1 MEVKIHP
8 RTTTTTTTTP
18 PPSTPGSRTTPSDL
32 HLLEVQLDFF
42 RKLGYSAPQV
52 RAVMQKLGGA
62 DTDRLLGEL
71 VRGGPSSGTATSA
84 SSSTTTAT
92 TTCSSPS
99 GTSSSGGASELL
111 GSRGGSSSS
120 ISRGPGTPEGQEE
133 TGDNLRP
140 IVIDGSNVA
149 MSHGNKEVFSCL
161 GIQLA
166 VNFFLE
172 RGHADVIVF
181 VPLWRKEPSR
191 PDVPISGGQ
200 TEADKRK
207 ILVFTPS
214 RRVAGKRVV
223 CYDDRFIVKE
233 AYESAGVIVSNDSY
247 RDLQG
252 ENPEWKRFIEDSLLM
267 YFFVNDKGA
276 EPSTCLCLH
285 SGRKCTYGIKCK
297 FHHPER
303 GHQSNLALADELRE
317 KLKPPSSSSHH
328 HPISVSSGG
337 PSGTLGWSQ
346 GLSLEE
352 EMAKKFSLH
361 HHQHSSGTSS
371 RKGAVSENVV
381 VKGGPH
387 SGQTKRHASRKEKA
401 HHPFSSSDP
410 REPLRSTGS
419 QVQLDSGL
427 GSIETQLTDVS
438 GEHSSCCH
446 YSEECYGL
454 SHPALSQGHQ
464 YFPACSRACSCCY
477 THAPPPLANP
487 ITTTAST
494 TPPYPHHHHH
504 PHPHPGQQHH
514 SMGPPAGGAHHPDM
528 MAYGPARYLGY
539 GPSLYPMS
547 VQAHS
552 HPTDFQNRR
561 AFGPMET
568 PYRSDP
574 YATYG
579 VPPGERPPS
588 WGYSLQ
594 TPPAPASPPAGGR
607 ETVRKKLLAIFN
619 SHLVDRAMEMFPSV
633 MDPQVL
639 VAEIIVLQSQDRA
652 RR

>member
-1 MEVKIHP
+1 MEN
-8 RTTTTTTTTP
+8 R
-18 PPSTPGSRTTPSDL
+18 
-32 HLLEVQLDFF
+32 
-42 RKLGYSAPQV
+42 
-52 RAVMQKLGGA
+52 
-62 DTDRLLGEL
+62 
-71 VRGGPSSGTATSA
+71 
-84 SSSTTTAT
+84 
-92 TTCSSPS
+92 
-99 GTSSSGGASELL
+99 
-111 GSRGGSSSS
+111 
-120 ISRGPGTPEGQEE
+120 
-133 TGDNLRP
+133 
-140 IVIDGSNVA
+140 
-149 MSHGNKEVFSCL
+149 HGNKEVFSCL

-191 PDVPISGGQ
+191 PDVPISVQYSEPLVNHCHGNKEVFSCLGIQLAVNFFLERGHADVIVFVPLWRKEPSRPDVPISEGGCWASRAGRQ
-200 TEADKRK
+200 GGSDEALEIARGWSTKRK

-252 ENPEWKRFIEDSLLM
+252 ENPE
-267 YFFVNDKGA
+267 
-276 EPSTCLCLH
+276 
-285 SGRKCTYGIKCK
+285 KCTYGIKCK
-297 FHHPER
+297 STIRRR
-303 GHQSNLALADELRE
+303 GHQSNWPSPTELRE
-317 KLKPPSSSSHH
+317 KLKPRFFVFSPSPHFR
-328 HPISVSSGG
+328 VRLGG

-346 GLSLEE
+346 GLIAGGGD
-352 EMAKKFSLH
+352 AKKFSLH

-381 VKGGPH
+381 VQRSGPY
-387 SGQTKRHASRKEKA
+387 GK
-401 HHPFSSSDP
+401 
-410 REPLRSTGS
+410 PLRSTGS

-487 ITTTAST
+487 ITTTATT

-514 SMGPPAGGAHHPDM
+514 SMGPPAGGPHHPDM